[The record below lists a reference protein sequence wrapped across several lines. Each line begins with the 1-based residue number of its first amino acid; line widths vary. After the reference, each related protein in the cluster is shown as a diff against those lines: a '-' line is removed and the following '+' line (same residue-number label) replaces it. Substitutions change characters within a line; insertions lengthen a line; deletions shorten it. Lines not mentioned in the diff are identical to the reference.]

1 MEWFEQLYDEVE
13 NATVRFV
20 GFTSNESRYD
30 FGIIYTN
37 QFFGKPLVVCM
48 QTGKSSLMSFEDA
61 HNLEH
66 LQKVFNIKSLEEADY
81 VSIFFQKYLPTLPL
95 QPQY

>member
-1 MEWFEQLYDEVE
+1 
-13 NATVRFV
+13 
-20 GFTSNESRYD
+20 
-30 FGIIYTN
+30 
-37 QFFGKPLVVCM
+37 LVVCM